1 MPESGEGM
9 KNSELLLDEE
19 VLKNFYYEPHS
30 LGNHRIYRRVLIM
43 EKSGMLGRIADYKLI
58 DFIVPSMT
66 LEELLPLVKP
76 VNDVMMQRFL
86 LPGQGKMV
94 KKSFTWG
101 LKGWAYIGFLEGE
114 EKVLDDL
121 RKEFKEALKPFSEGF
136 E

>member
-30 LGNHRIYRRVLIM
+30 LGSHRIYRRVLIM

-66 LEELLPLVKP
+66 LEELLPFVKP
-76 VNDVMMQRFL
+76 VNDVMMQRFFCL
-86 LPGQGKMV
+86 GKEKWSRSRLPGG
-94 KKSFTWG
+94 
-101 LKGWAYIGFLEGE
+101 
-114 EKVLDDL
+114 
-121 RKEFKEALKPFSEGF
+121 
-136 E
+136 